1 MTTIGSRVRAA
12 RKELGLTM
20 KALHD
25 KTGLSTGNIS
35 DIENDKNTPSASSL
49 SALSRAL
56 GCSVEWLL
64 SGEEATAR
72 KPEQSVS
79 ISRSESRGVSCSESR
94 PHSLSCDGVELSPM
108 ERDLIAMFRLLPRG
122 ARKEVFDLVH
132 FKYSRL
138 ADGEKESIFWTYFDE
153 SNDEQSGPA
162 ESRETRDGTA

>member
-35 DIENDKNTPSASSL
+35 DIENDKNTPSASSR

-56 GCSVEWLL
+56 DCSVEWLL
-64 SGEEATAR
+64 SGEEAAAR
-72 KPEQSVS
+72 KAELPVVPGEM
-79 ISRSESRGVSCSESR
+79 ESHG
-94 PHSLSCDGVELSPM
+94 LACDGVELSPM
-108 ERDLIAMFRLLPRG
+108 ERDLVAMFRLLPRG

-162 ESRETRDGTA
+162 EGRETRDGTA